1 MEIEFVAFD
10 SFGVKSM
17 CTRVVTKDCSVVI
30 DPGIAWE
37 EESFPLSYGERVY
50 LDLKYTR
57 AIKNACKKS
66 DVIVITHYHYDHHI
80 PEAGLYKR
88 KVVLLKDPN
97 KNINRSQKERARY
110 LLGLIGDKA
119 DVRIADGK
127 EFRFGK
133 TKIVFSEALWHGP
146 VGTKLGK
153 VVMCCVDDGKE
164 RLLFTSDLDGPYI
177 RRYVDLIVSFKPDYL
192 IIDGFPSY
200 LLGFIASFA
209 NLRKVL
215 KNTIDILKK
224 TKCKWY
230 IIDHHLLRDYRYREI
245 YYEVYRYAKESGK
258 KVLSAAEMLGK
269 KPKVIEGYEK
279 YGPTRWKNWQDFD
292 WRYLDRVIKRAKRV
306 AKAKSKR
313 KRFS

>member
-1 MEIEFVAFD
+1 MKIEFVAFD

-17 CTRVVTKDCSVVI
+17 CTMVSTKDCSIVI

-37 EESFPLSYGERVY
+37 EESFPLSYKERVL
-50 LDLKYTR
+50 LDLKYRR
-57 AIKNACKKS
+57 AIKKACRQS
-66 DVIVITHYHYDHHI
+66 NVIVITHYHYDHHI
-80 PEAGLYKR
+80 PEGGMYKG
-88 KVVLLKDPN
+88 KVLLIKDP
-97 KNINRSQKERARY
+97 KRNINKSQRERAAY
-110 LLGLIGDKA
+110 LLDLIGNKA
-119 DVRIADGK
+119 DIRIADAN

-133 TKIVFSEALWHGP
+133 TKVCFSKALWHGT

-153 VVMCCVDDGKE
+153 VVMCCIDDGRE

-177 RRYVDLIVSFKPDYL
+177 KKYVELIADYDPDYL

-209 NLRKVL
+209 NLKKVL

-224 TKCKWY
+224 TECKWY

-258 KVLSAAEMLGK
+258 KVLTAAEMLGR

-279 YGPTRWKNWQDFD
+279 HGPTRWKNWQRFD
-292 WRYLDRVIKRAKRV
+292 WSYLNRVIKRAKG
-306 AKAKSKR
+306 KAQKKI
-313 KRFS
+313 K